1 MKALV
6 IGDPH
11 FKHNSDVSES
21 EEYVTK
27 IIAIARKHDPTF
39 IVILGD
45 ILDTHEIIRVQ
56 PHNLAEKLIEGLS
69 EIAHTY
75 VLIGN
80 HDYINNS
87 QFLTTNHI
95 FGPFKKWNNVTIV
108 DAVVGIY
115 IEEKY
120 FVFVPYVP
128 VGRFQ
133 EALDTL
139 VKDGE
144 TWELADCIFAHQ
156 EFKGCKPRNKDNTFK
171 SKVGDIWDEDYPLV
185 ISGHIHKAQ
194 NVGKNIKYPGN
205 SLQHSYLENPNKHV
219 LIVEW
224 GEDID
229 DEIAEPTF
237 TKISTGMKKKKSI
250 DMNVTEI
257 KEKGLEFFE
266 EDGSANYNLQIN
278 LVGTTAEFNNFK
290 TSELYNNL
298 TTQGTVFSYEIAA
311 THKPKNNDIVL
322 SGATRSEVSYD
333 RVFQNLVFTKNE
345 LIKKQYEKLFGV
357 LEPEEKEYI
366 EINYVSVSSNE
377 SVSESSAERC
387 ETSLSTDENNG
398 IVINTVYECKVCKC
412 ETDDEC
418 HNTMFCV
425 SCDEVYCNKCSIDY
439 LCKNCDKCSI
449 CEKGK
454 LIKYKGV
461 CGNCKKGNKK

>member
-27 IIAIARKHDPTF
+27 IVAIAREHNPTF
-39 IVILGD
+39 IVVLGD
-45 ILDTHEIIRVQ
+45 ILNTHEIVRVQ
-56 PHNLAEKLIEGLS
+56 PHNLAEKFIEGLS

-108 DAVVGIY
+108 DTTTGVY

-171 SKVGDIWDEDYPLV
+171 SKVGDVWDEDYPLV

-224 GEDID
+224 REDTDSIG
-229 DEIAEPTF
+229 DEISEPKF

-257 KEKGLEFFE
+257 KEKGSECFE
-266 EDGSANYNLQIN
+266 DNESFNLQIN
-278 LVGTTAEFNNFK
+278 LIGTTAEFNNFK
-290 TSELYNNL
+290 TSELYTEL
-298 TTQGTVFSYEIAA
+298 TSQGTVFSYEIAA
-311 THKPKNNDIVL
+311 TKQPKNNDVVL
-322 SGATRSEVSYD
+322 SGSNRSDVSYD
-333 RVFQNLVFTKNE
+333 KVFQNLVSTKNE
-345 LIKKQYEKLFGV
+345 LIKKQYEKVFGV

-366 EINYVSVSSNE
+366 EINYVSDS
-377 SVSESSAERC
+377 SESEKDSCEVEENAE
-387 ETSLSTDENNG
+387 SNG
-398 IVINTVYECKVCKC
+398 IVINTVYECRGCKK
-412 ETDDEC
+412 ETDTEDDDTFIC
-418 HNTMFCV
+418 AFCN
-425 SCDEVYCNKCSIDY
+425 EVYCGKCIDY
-439 LCKNCDKCSI
+439 LCKDCGSCSV
-449 CEKGK
+449 CEKNK
-454 LIKYKGV
+454 LIKYKSK
-461 CGNCKKGNKK
+461 CGSCKGRKK

>member
-27 IIAIARKHDPTF
+27 IISIAREHDPTF
-39 IVILGD
+39 IVVLGD
-45 ILDTHEIIRVQ
+45 ILDTHEIVRVQ
-56 PHNLAEKLIEGLS
+56 PHNLAEKFIEGLS

-95 FGPFKKWNNVTIV
+95 FGPFKKWSNLTIV
-108 DAVVGIY
+108 DTVKEVY

-128 VGRFQ
+128 PGRFL
-133 EALDTL
+133 EALNTL
-139 VKDGE
+139 VTPDATE

-171 SKVGDIWDEDYPLV
+171 SKVGDVWDEDYPLV

-205 SLQHSYLENPNKHV
+205 SLQNSYLENPNKCV

-224 GEDID
+224 PEDTEDTEGE
-229 DEIAEPTF
+229 PKF

-250 DMNVTEI
+250 DMNVSEI
-257 KEKGLEFFE
+257 KEKGLEYFK
-266 EDGSANYNLQIN
+266 DDSDSDNYHLQIN
-278 LVGTTAEFNNFK
+278 LIGTTAEFNNFK
-290 TSELYNNL
+290 TSELHAKL
-298 TTQGTVFSYEIAA
+298 TAQGTVFSYEITA
-311 THKPKNNDIVL
+311 TQKVKNTDVVL

-333 RVFQNLVFTKNE
+333 KVFQNLVFTKNE

-366 EINYVSVSSNE
+366 EINFVD
-377 SVSESSAERC
+377 SEEK
-387 ETSLSTDENNG
+387 DEE
-398 IVINTVYECKVCKC
+398 ECKSEGIIISTVFECRGCKK
-412 ETDDEC
+412 ETDTENDDTLVCGRC
-418 HNTMFCV
+418 H
-425 SCDEVYCNKCSIDY
+425 EVYCGGCIDY
-439 LCKNCDKCSI
+439 LCEDCGSCSA

-454 LIKYKGV
+454 LVKYKSV
-461 CGNCKKGNKK
+461 CNDCKKGKK